1 MANTYECS
9 DGTRVLKSTIDSRVK
24 KAKARKIDS
33 MLLEHGYIF
42 CEEIGCGR
50 NASSGEPIDCS
61 HDISVD
67 KCQKMGQSEL
77 AYDVDNITM
86 RCRPCHRKYDNS

>member
-33 MLLEHGYIF
+33 MLLEYGYIF
-42 CEEIGCGR
+42 CEECGL

-67 KCQKMGQSEL
+67 KCQKTGHSEM
-77 AYDVDNITM
+77 AYDEDLITM

>member
-1 MANTYECS
+1 MANTYPDS
-9 DGTRVLKSTIDSRVK
+9 DGNRIKKTVIDSRTK
-24 KAKARKIDS
+24 LAKARKIDS
-33 MLLEHGYIF
+33 MLLEHGYVF
-42 CEEIGCGR
+42 CEECGL

-77 AYDVDNITM
+77 AYDEDNITM